1 MSLPTKALLPH
12 MLEDYR
18 RVYLYMKLRFG
29 QIPIFRRRN
38 NKQRNQRR
46 IIMIFQRGRKSIKMI
61 FKIKRQRMIRDK
73 KLHKRNI
80 MMMNITRREMII

>member
-18 RVYLYMKLRFG
+18 RVYLLFIYRFG
-29 QIPIFRRRN
+29 QIPIFRKRN
-38 NKQRNQRR
+38 NKQRNQKR

-61 FKIKRQRMIRDK
+61 FKIKRIRIIRDK
-73 KLHKRNI
+73 KLLKKNI
-80 MMMNITRREMII
+80 MMMNIIRREMII